1 LHRATDGRQHER
13 VVHRAPLLEREDPLA
28 RLRAALAEAASGGGR
43 LVLLT
48 GEAGVGKSAVIE
60 QVGDGADVR
69 VWAGWCERLFT
80 PRPLGPLADLASD
93 AAGPLAEVV
102 GRGAA
107 VHEVLPVLLDELRAR
122 PTLLVIE
129 DLHWADE
136 ATLDLVVLLARRM
149 STTRSLAVV
158 TCRDDELGTDHP
170 LRLVLGGLAA
180 AGIERVRLSPLS
192 IDAVRELAA
201 PHQVDTDALF
211 RRTGGNPFYV
221 TEVLAAGGSE
231 LPPSVRDAV
240 VARAA
245 RLDPEGRALLEA
257 VSIVPG
263 TVSLTLVTA
272 LGREHADRLQT
283 CLTSGMLVESRDGI
297 SFRHELARAAIADG
311 IEPLRRAGLHRT
323 ALAALRVEGADAARL
338 AHHAEAAGDVDAIV
352 QFAPIAAAQAT
363 ARGAHREAAAQYRRV
378 LCAGAELR
386 PDRHADLLQ
395 RGAHA
400 SYLIDRFAEAIEWLR
415 AAVALRREAG
425 DVRRESD
432 ALRQLSAVQRC
443 GGYSIDAKATGLA
456 AVALLDGVA
465 ADPERAAAY
474 GNLAMLALNSNE
486 LEAGAAAAGQALELS
501 TGREDGDG
509 DVVVHALNTLGT
521 IQLLSGDD
529 EGLAALLE
537 SLDRSLAE
545 GRHEHA
551 GRAYIHLVDVAQRNR
566 RWDLMDRYF
575 AAGLEYCEDHGLDL
589 WARYLSV
596 YSARAELDRG
606 RWAAAAG
613 AIPPTVERPGSML
626 PRIGALVVLGLLRA
640 RRGDPG
646 PWALLDEAAELAD
659 RSGELQWTAPV
670 CAARAEAA
678 WLGDRSV
685 EPGSAAV
692 LQACVDGRAGW
703 WAGEIAWWR
712 RCGGIDEPVPANA
725 AEPWA
730 LLLSGTAAAAA
741 TAWRRA
747 GCPYEEGLAL
757 AHGDE
762 PDDLRLAFARFD
774 SLGARPAAAIVAR
787 RMRDAGHPGV
797 PRGVRP
803 ATRANPA
810 GLTTRELEV
819 LALLGTGMTNAEI
832 AGQLVVSAKTVDH
845 HVSSVLAKLGVATRG
860 EAARAAVRL
869 GLQDGEPAVRR

>member
-1 LHRATDGRQHER
+1 MR
-13 VVHRAPLLEREDPLA
+13 RAPLLEREAPQA
-28 RLRAALAEAASGGGR
+28 RLRAGLVEAASAGGR

-48 GEAGVGKSAVIE
+48 GEAGVGKSALVE
-60 QVGDGADVR
+60 QAADDAGVR

-80 PRPLGPLADLASD
+80 PRPLGPLADLAAD

-102 GRGAA
+102 GRGAP

-129 DLHWADE
+129 DLQWADE

-149 STTRSLAVV
+149 GTTRSLAVV
-158 TCRDDELGTDHP
+158 TCRDDELSADHP

-180 AGIERVRLSPLS
+180 AGVERLRLSPLS

-201 PHQVDTDALF
+201 SHQVDTEALF

-245 RLDPEGRALLEA
+245 RLDPQARALLEA

-263 TVSLTLVTA
+263 TVPLPLVTA
-272 LGREHADRLQT
+272 LGREHADRLDT
-283 CLTSGMLVESRDGI
+283 CLASGMLVESRDGI
-297 SFRHELARAAIADG
+297 SFRHDLARAAIADE
-311 IEPLRRAGLHRT
+311 IEPLRRAGLHRI
-323 ALAALRVEGADAARL
+323 ALDTLRAQGADAARL

-363 ARGAHREAAAQYRRV
+363 ARGAHREAAAQYRRA
-378 LCAGAELR
+378 LCCGAELP

-415 AAVALRREAG
+415 AAVELRREAG
-425 DVRRESD
+425 DVRGESD

-443 GGYSIDAKATGLA
+443 GGHSIDAKATGLA
-456 AVALLDGVA
+456 AVTLLDGVA
-465 ADPERAAAY
+465 ADQQLAAAY
-474 GNLAMLALNSNE
+474 GNQAMLALNSNE
-486 LEAGAAAAGQALELS
+486 FDACVAAAGQALELA
-501 TGREDGDG
+501 TRCGDG
-509 DVVVHALNTLGT
+509 DVAVHALNSLGT
-521 IQLLSGDD
+521 IHLLSGDD
-529 EGLAALLE
+529 AGLATLLE

-575 AAGLEYCEDHGLDL
+575 TAGLEYCEDHGLDL
-589 WARYLSV
+589 WARYLCV
-596 YSARAELDRG
+596 YSARTELDRG
-606 RWAAAAG
+606 RWAAAAR
-613 AIPPTVERPGSML
+613 AIPPTVERPGSVL

-646 PWALLDEAAELAD
+646 PWVLLDEAAELAD

-678 WLGDRSV
+678 WLGGRNDV
-685 EPGSAAV
+685 ETDSAAV

-712 RCGGIDEPVPANA
+712 RCAGIDEPVPSNA

-730 LLLSGTAAAAA
+730 LLLAGAAPAAAA
-741 TAWRRA
+741 AWRRA
-747 GCPYEEGLAL
+747 GCPYEEALAL
-757 AHGDE
+757 AESDD
-762 PDDLRLAFARFD
+762 PDDLRQAFARFD

-797 PRGVRP
+797 PRGVRS

-810 GLTTRELEV
+810 GLTPREVEV
-819 LALLGTGMTNAEI
+819 LALVGTGMTNAEI
-832 AGQLVVSAKTVDH
+832 ARELVVSAKTVDH

-860 EAARAAVRL
+860 EAAREAVRL
-869 GLQDGEPAVRR
+869 GLQDREPAAQR